1 VQVNNNQQQSTSNT
15 NAQANK
21 ATITAKRPRVP
32 IPLKPT
38 LTAASVGKRLIP
50 GKSSSFSLFLLC

>member
-1 VQVNNNQQQSTSNT
+1 MTV
-15 NAQANK
+15 
-21 ATITAKRPRVP
+21 KRPRVP

-50 GKSSSFSLFLLC
+50 GKLLLFF